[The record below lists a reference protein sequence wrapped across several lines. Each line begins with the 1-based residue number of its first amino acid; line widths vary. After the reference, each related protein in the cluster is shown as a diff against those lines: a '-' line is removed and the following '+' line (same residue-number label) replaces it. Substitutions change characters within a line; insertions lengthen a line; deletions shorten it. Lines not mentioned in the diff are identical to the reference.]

1 MRIRGSSDVESVFL
15 PVLGELALISLPVG
29 ACVPRGRLEPF
40 FLLVS
45 PALTVDELVPPPSLF
60 ILLIISRTDL
70 GLSLETVVVCFSLV
84 STLVTSPD
92 LRSTPTIDQGRGL
105 GRGLGLGLKWVLG
118 TAGEGVL
125 SSAAAEVGKVL
136 VLRGLASGDGEAF
149 FSKLNLVDLK
159 PTMDPLGSSVFGFSS
174 ISLGVEVVIGEAENS
189 LVGEVKLAAKPVD
202 LLIQKHTKSHK
213 NVQFT
218 KFEFFRQNA
227 MFVLHQQFSRE
238 KCQTLVISQ
247 TIHKQTY
254 IFTLV

>member
-70 GLSLETVVVCFSLV
+70 GLSLETVVGCFSLV

-105 GRGLGLGLKWVLG
+105 GRGLGLGLKWLLVTG
-118 TAGEGVL
+118 GEGVL
-125 SSAAAEVGKVL
+125 SSAAEVGKVL

-174 ISLGVEVVIGEAENS
+174 ISLGVEVVMGEAENS

-213 NVQFT
+213 TVKFT

-227 MFVLHQQFSRE
+227 MFVLYQQFPRE

-254 IFTLV
+254 LFTLV